1 MPKIEVQSRSLLKTI
16 HLKLG
21 LLKLKVYLER
31 LRTYRLSMPRGRR
44 DLKERVRRVRR
55 KFEVLR
61 SWRLEDTNRL
71 GVDESQVRRRNEKY

>member
-71 GVDESQVRRRNEKY
+71 GVDESQVRRRNKKY

>member
-55 KFEVLR
+55 KFDVLR
-61 SWRLEDTNRL
+61 EYGDSR
-71 GVDESQVRRRNEKY
+71 Y